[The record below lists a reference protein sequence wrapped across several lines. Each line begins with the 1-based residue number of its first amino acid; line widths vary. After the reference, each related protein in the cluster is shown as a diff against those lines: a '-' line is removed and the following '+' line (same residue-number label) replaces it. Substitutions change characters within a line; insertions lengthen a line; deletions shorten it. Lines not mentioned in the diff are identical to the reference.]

1 MLIKT
6 RQSNIVPVFVSALIH
21 ITVLGVLLYP
31 NLLSGLFPAHD
42 EVKPLKDRIIQVV
55 TVPPDMAYEYE
66 KPPKTTNYSD
76 KSRTV
81 EKETYTDT
89 LTSTEA
95 ESPKS
100 KKSLDSEK
108 ENELEKKEK
117 QKKVEDKIGLKKSYK
132 EKIKTAKIF
141 PSDERIGEIL
151 KDTKVESPKTGTG
164 TTLSLNTTDLKYYK
178 YLSDMKRRIEFYWEY
193 PRHAIRRGEQGYINI
208 DFTIAKDGKIKDVK
222 VIQSSN
228 YPALDDAAISAIRLA
243 NPFNEFPNHFE
254 IEDLSIKGRFRYTL
268 VGRGGSRR

>member
-1 MLIKT
+1 MLIKN
-6 RQSNIVPVFVSALIH
+6 RQSNITAIFVSALIH
-21 ITVLGVLLYP
+21 ITVLGLLLYP
-31 NLLSGLFPAHD
+31 NLLSQLFPAND
-42 EVKPLKDRIIQVV
+42 EVKPPEDRIIQVIS
-55 TVPPDMAYEYE
+55 VPPDMAYEYE
-66 KPPKTTNYSD
+66 KPPETTNYSD

-95 ESPKS
+95 ETPKA
-100 KKSLDSEK
+100 KKSLDNEK
-108 ENELEKKEK
+108 ENELDKKE
-117 QKKVEDKIGLKKSYK
+117 QKIVKDKIGLKKAEK
-132 EKIKTAKIF
+132 EKTQTAKIF
-141 PSDERIGEIL
+141 PSDARIGEIL